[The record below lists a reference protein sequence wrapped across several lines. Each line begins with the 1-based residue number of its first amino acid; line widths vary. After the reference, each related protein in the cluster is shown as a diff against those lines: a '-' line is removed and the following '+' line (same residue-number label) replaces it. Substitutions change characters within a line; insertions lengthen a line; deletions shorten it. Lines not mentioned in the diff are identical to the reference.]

1 MKFKTSVFTEK
12 GVVKTKARQ
21 SIMNHIEKDPSAFF
35 AHAKKVEGM
44 NTYTVQI
51 PDADGRIV
59 YVNFDVSVSAKNPA
73 DRAERKSKSK
83 PKAAASDD
91 VEVE

>member
-1 MKFKTSVFTEK
+1 MKFKTSVFTDK

-21 SIMNHIEKDPSAFF
+21 SIMKHIEKDPSAFF
-35 AHAKKVEGM
+35 AHAQKVEGM

-59 YVNFDVSVSAKNPA
+59 YVNFDISVSAKNPA
-73 DRAERKSKSK
+73 DRADRKSKSK
-83 PKAAASDD
+83 AATSND

>member
-21 SIMNHIEKDPSAFF
+21 SIMNRIEKDPSAFF

-59 YVNFDVSVSAKNPA
+59 YVNFDVSVSAKSPMDRA
-73 DRAERKSKSK
+73 DRKSK
-83 PKAAASDD
+83 PKAASASD

>member
-12 GVVKTKARQ
+12 GAVKTKARQ
-21 SIMNHIEKDPSAFF
+21 SIMNRIEKDPSAFF
-35 AHAKKVEGM
+35 AHAQKVEGM

-59 YVNFDVSVSAKNPA
+59 YVNFDVSVSAKSPA
-73 DRAERKSKSK
+73 DRADRKSK
-83 PKAAASDD
+83 PKAAATSD